1 MGGDACLLIKEFRG
15 GGGSMQIL
23 ACLLAKTKSRTFHAL
38 SELSS

>member
-1 MGGDACLLIKEFRG
+1 MGGDACLLIKEFR